1 MPAKAACAHTMPP
14 FPRLPISEHD
24 IDLWLVFYDD
34 IEDERILADM
44 GALLSGAER
53 DRQGRFRFADDRKRY
68 LVTRA
73 LVRSALSHYAAVDP
87 RAWVFSKNE
96 HGRPFILDPHPDA
109 RGLRFNVSHTR
120 GLVALAVGRERELGV
135 DVENIATRKISLE
148 VANSFCSPREAFD
161 VAGTPAARM
170 HGRLFE
176 YWTFKES
183 YVKARG
189 MGLSLP
195 LDKFTFH
202 FPHARAVRIDIDPA
216 LDDHADRWSF
226 WQYRPGTDYL
236 LALCAQ
242 KTAGT
247 RTVVTTRRVVPTAGH
262 ETFASRVEKTSE
274 A

>member
-1 MPAKAACAHTMPP
+1 MPAQAACEHTMPTIP
-14 FPRLPISEHD
+14 AMPLRADD
-24 IDLWLVFYDD
+24 IDVWLAFYDD
-34 IEDERILADM
+34 IDDPGTLADM
-44 GALLSGAER
+44 RALLSESEC
-53 DRQGRFRFADDRKRY
+53 RQQARFYFADDRKRY

-73 LVRSALSHYAAVDP
+73 LVRTVLSRYAAVDP
-87 RAWVFSKNE
+87 REWVFCANDY
-96 HGRPFILDPHPDA
+96 GRPTIANRHPDA
-109 RGLRFNVSHTR
+109 QALRFNISHTR

-135 DVENIATRKISLE
+135 DVEHVASRRVSPDIAG
-148 VANSFCSPREAFD
+148 AFFSPREAAD
-161 VAGTPAARM
+161 VAGTPDA
-170 HGRLFE
+170 HVHDRLFE

-183 YVKARG
+183 YIKARG

-216 LDDHADRWSF
+216 LDDHGDRWSF
-226 WQYRPGTDYL
+226 WQYRPGADYL

-247 RTVVTTRRVVPTAGH
+247 APVVTLRKAVPTAGC
-262 ETFASRVEKTSE
+262 EPFACLVEKSSW